1 MAKTTSIKNKAK
13 SLDAGKFAVKPGP
26 SGKMFKGGKGV
37 GDQKPG
43 VSNVDVKNAGKKFPT
58 GGGSGKMHGFEPV
71 KPVKKA

>member
-1 MAKTTSIKNKAK
+1 MAKTTNVKNKAK
-13 SLDAGKFAVKPGP
+13 NLSAGKFAIKPGP
-26 SGKMFKGGKGV
+26 SGKMFSGKGV

-43 VSNVDVKNAGKKFPT
+43 VSNVEVKNAGKKFPT